1 MLPCLGFSICEIR
14 TKSSSTY
21 RVVLRFRCHSVY
33 ENALCKY
40 DYVISG
46 FIKGWDFLCVCV
58 HVCVCVCVC
67 MRVLSC
73 VWLFVTP
80 MDCSAPGSSVHGTS
94 KARILE
100 CGLPFPS
107 PGESF
112 RPRDWISI
120 FHFLHWQ
127 VDSLSL
133 CHLGSPDFIVYTRLQ
148 WYTHPWIGRYVELS
162 MWYPFITDN

>member
-21 RVVLRFRCHSVY
+21 RVVLRFRCHNVY
-33 ENALCKY
+33 ENTLYKY

-46 FIKGWDFLCVCV
+46 FIKGWDLLCVCV
-58 HVCVCVCVC
+58 CA
-67 MRVLSC
+67 LNC
-73 VWLFVTP
+73 VWLFATP
-80 MDCSAPGSSVHGTS
+80 MDCSPPGSSVHGTS

-112 RPRDWISI
+112 RPRDWIRI

-127 VDSLSL
+127 VGSLPL
-133 CHLGSPDFIVYTRLQ
+133 YHLGSPDSL
-148 WYTHPWIGRYVELS
+148 YVLADNVIHIHELEGTLN
-162 MWYPFITDN
+162 YPCDIHL

>member
-1 MLPCLGFSICEIR
+1 MLPCLDFSICEIR

-33 ENALCKY
+33 ENALRKY
-40 DYVISG
+40 DYIWFHQG
-46 FIKGWDFLCVCV
+46 MRFP
-58 HVCVCVCVC
+58 VCVCVCVC
-67 MRVLSC
+67 VCARVLSC
-73 VWLFVTP
+73 VWLFATP
-80 MDCSAPGSSVHGTS
+80 KDCSPPGFSVHGTS

-107 PGESF
+107 PGKSF
-112 RPRDWISI
+112 WPRDWISI

-133 CHLGSPDFIVYTRLQ
+133 CHLGGLDFTVCTHLQ
-148 WYTHPWIGRYVELS
+148 CYTHLWIGRYVELS
-162 MWYPFITDN
+162 IWYPFIIND